1 MAIVQSSLTEEILSR
16 QEKAVIRGIYRA
28 QQLSEARTALQ
39 KTLYTAVQDNGNSAK
54 ALSHNAETTAKIAE
68 LYTFLNSAIVSA
80 LVNTKVPAKSLVV
93 KETPSTT
100 K

>member
-39 KTLYTAVQDNGNSAK
+39 KTLYSVAQDDGNSAK
-54 ALSHNAETTAKIAE
+54 ALSHNTDATTKVAE
-68 LYTFLNSAIVSA
+68 LYAYLNSAIVSA

-93 KETPSTT
+93 KETPSTG